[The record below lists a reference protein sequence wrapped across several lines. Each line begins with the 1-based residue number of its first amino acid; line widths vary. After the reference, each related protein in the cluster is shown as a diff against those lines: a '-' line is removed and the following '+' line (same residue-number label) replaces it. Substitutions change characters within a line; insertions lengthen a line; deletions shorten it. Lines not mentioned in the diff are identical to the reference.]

1 MNQKASVSVR
11 VLCAATG
18 FLSLYGIVFLERGVS
33 QQDPAERVERRQQS
47 GASAG
52 SAHAPGLAMTRCGEG
67 RGSFV
72 LECSR
77 IRGKCA
83 KRENQL
89 IAKAGLK
96 NLLVGPLGFEPRT
109 NGL

>member
-47 GASAG
+47 GWN
-52 SAHAPGLAMTRCGEG
+52 E
-67 RGSFV
+67 
-72 LECSR
+72 ECLSR
-77 IRGKCA
+77 ILPKEWNGA
-83 KRENQL
+83 NSRERARVVRMLPDSQ
-89 IAKAGLK
+89 
-96 NLLVGPLGFEPRT
+96 
-109 NGL
+109 